1 MLNDG
6 NTEFSSF
13 LKQIHIQLDSE
24 DFIKIKFED
33 FLEFLPNIEK
43 TDVLDKDS
51 ISYISDYL
59 HKELLESEPK
69 INRGFVERHVESP
82 IYLFKNTG
90 PFDHTAIRY
99 KQGLLMVR
107 MAVIMAF
114 ADGSVSEDELLTI
127 KEVIW
132 DMDWLSS
139 MEKRSLFAKAN
150 YLITPGLAIDERT
163 ATYNKISLNR
173 EILVKKVS
181 ELSQKSASFIIQ
193 VAQDVAIADGFLDK
207 GEISLLQDIYRVL
220 EMSVRS
226 VQGDL
231 TRHAAKKHLYVTSG
245 SVKNRNEDL
254 IPETEM
260 GEIEDVLGDLLLD
273 FDEF

>member
-1 MLNDG
+1 MLSEG
-6 NTEFSSF
+6 NIEFSSF
-13 LKQIHIQLDSE
+13 LNQIYRQLETE

-33 FLEFLPNIEK
+33 FLEFIPSIEK
-43 TDVLDKDS
+43 ADVLSKDS
-51 ISYISDYL
+51 ISYISDFL
-59 HKELLESEPK
+59 HKNLLESEPK

-82 IYLFKNTG
+82 IYLFKNSG
-90 PFDHTAIRY
+90 PFDHTSLGY
-99 KQGLLMVR
+99 KQGLVMVR

-114 ADGSVSEDELLTI
+114 ADGTVSEDELLTI

-139 MEKRSLFAKAN
+139 MEKKSLFAKAN
-150 YLITPGLAIDERT
+150 YLIAPGLEIDERT

-173 EILVKKVS
+173 DVLVKRVS
-181 ELSQKSASFIIQ
+181 ELSEKSATFIIQ
-193 VAQDVAIADGFLDK
+193 VAQDVAIADGFLDR
-207 GEISLLQDIYRVL
+207 GEITLLQDIYRVL

-231 TRHAAKKHLYVTSG
+231 TRYAAKKHLYVTNG

-260 GEIEDVLGDLLLD
+260 DEIEDVLGDLLLD